1 MAVELTSAVGLV
13 TFYNIYNA
21 CDNSDTLSLLQNQWS
36 QRDPQNQQRE
46 NKQMVW
52 LGDFNKHHPLWDALE
67 DTHLF
72 TPANLNS
79 ANVLVTLLGDHN
91 MEMALPAGIPT
102 LQTFHTGNFSHPDNI
117 FCSADLLPSLVECNM
132 HPHLKPA

>member
-1 MAVELTSAVGLV
+1 MHVTTLTPFLYYRTSGL
-13 TFYNIYNA
+13 NG
-21 CDNSDTLSLLQNQWS
+21 TLRINKGKT
-36 QRDPQNQQRE
+36 
-46 NKQMVW
+46 KQMVW

-91 MEMALPAGIPT
+91 MEMALLAGIPT

-117 FCSADLLPSLVECNM
+117 FCSADLLPSFVECNM